1 MINELFDQYDSNIGM
16 SVKADDEKT
25 ENQKKAEE
33 ILNKIKYIQTE
44 LGNSTEMNINSLS
57 AYINKLLTLRNINFE
72 R

>member
-44 LGNSTEMNINSLS
+44 LENSTEMNIILKNSK
-57 AYINKLLTLRNINFE
+57 ITMRKKIKMII
-72 R
+72 